1 MIDDLITKDTLEPY
15 RMFTS
20 RAEYRILLR
29 FSNCHNRLNEISKKF
44 GLLSSDG
51 FKTIDLI
58 IKTLSKIKASLK
70 TKTSLEKINN
80 ILKSKDDKTTNQTI
94 PLSLLLKRP
103 KINIE
108 DLESITKVKDVVPD
122 KIKHITRELMIEAEA
137 QIKYEGYIKRQIEHV
152 KKMKKQEHVKI
163 PSNFNFKDIPS
174 ISNESKEKLD
184 FIKPEN
190 LGQAM
195 RISGIKPSDISILS
209 VHLLKR

>member
-1 MIDDLITKDTLEPY
+1 MA
-15 RMFTS
+15 F
-20 RAEYRILLR
+20 
-29 FSNCHNRLNEISKKF
+29 
-44 GLLSSDG
+44 
-51 FKTIDLI
+51 
-58 IKTLSKIKASLK
+58 
-70 TKTSLEKINN
+70 KTSLEKINN
-80 ILKSKDDKTTNQTI
+80 ILKSKNDKTTNQTI

-108 DLESITKVKDVVPD
+108 DLESITKVKDVVPS

-137 QIKYEGYIKRQIEHV
+137 QIKYEGYIKRQIEQV

-163 PSNFNFKDIPS
+163 PSNFNFKDMPS